1 MRETKIYLERFYSTL
16 KKKER
21 KSFEEEKN
29 IVERNRGDQR
39 FPARKRE
46 SHRWREES

>member
-29 IVERNRGDQR
+29 MERNRGDQR
-39 FPARKRE
+39 FPVRKRE